1 MKTDMALPVGARL
14 NGQTYTVTEVLGQGS
29 FGITY
34 RCETTLT
41 VAGKL
46 GSVDIT
52 TPFAVKEFFMNKVN
66 SRIENQLSSGCDSAM
81 FLYYHKKFHDE
92 ANKLAAMDHP
102 GIVKVLDIFE
112 ENNTTYYVME
122 FISGGSLES
131 VIRQVGCLDAPV
143 ALILVRKIA
152 EALEYMHDRQ
162 MLHLDLKPANIMIK
176 ENGEPVLIDFGLAKQ
191 YKDDKPETSTTI
203 GLGTPGYSPLE
214 QSVFQNGGKNFQP
227 TIDVYALGATLFR
240 MVTGCNPP
248 ESPVVLNCPDI
259 LDTVMEKCGVAP
271 EIRSLVTSAMSPVVA
286 NRPQDMAEFI
296 SMVDAC
302 LLIIVAGQQ
311 WDEKKTRTALT
322 GLLSTQVVQSD
333 MNDGSIEQS
342 AKDDRITDPSVRM
355 DNGLDSN
362 ITIKTEVSVQDD
374 GKSEVKCIEFR
385 FDGAHY
391 FDKGK
396 QIIINDKDIKFVN
409 GLAMLREVQGE
420 EQDEYLKKVK
430 EKFKNEDPYS
440 LGIIIAKGRT
450 GIPDP
455 GKWGV
460 VNENLNVVV
469 PFIYDEMYSFG
480 QNEMIVARKGSKW
493 GCIDKQGR
501 MVVPCEMDC
510 FYSLDL
516 NFITMKKDGKAGV
529 VGKNGIIVPF
539 EYDEIFSV
547 GRFDIKWGI
556 CPVKDGKVGL
566 MDMNGKSI
574 FTCEFDEVKQDNI
587 YCNFII
593 RIRKNGKWGCYHWN
607 NRQWVIPAQ
616 YDEIGESSSDMDL
629 VSASKDGKWG
639 YITLKGQ
646 EVIPLK
652 YDYVTPFSEE
662 KAIVF
667 KEGWLEV
674 IDRKGSLQWC
684 VKIQIPL
691 EDAIKNICPYRNG
704 VMKYRWQYIDETG
717 KTLTVKKDSIFNF
730 TQKGFTLPFDS
741 FEYGTKKCG
750 YLASEGLQPIKED
763 GGKWGYI
770 NKSKKFVIEPIYD
783 WAGYFKNNCAEVI
796 LDSKRIRIDHKGNI
810 VS

>member
-1 MKTDMALPVGARL
+1 MKTDMALLVGSKL

-46 GSVDIT
+46 GSVDIA
-52 TPFAVKEFFMNKVN
+52 TPFAVKEFFMNEVN
-66 SRIENQLSSGCDSAM
+66 SRIEGHLSSGCDTAL

-131 VIRQVGCLDAPV
+131 VIRQVGCLNAPV
-143 ALILVRKIA
+143 ALILVRKVA

-176 ENGEPVLIDFGLAKQ
+176 EDGEPVLIDFGLAKQ

-271 EIRSLVTSAMSPVVA
+271 EIRPLVTSAMSPVVA
-286 NRPQDMAEFI
+286 NRPQNMAEFI

-302 LLIIVAGQQ
+302 LLIILAGQQ
-311 WDEKKTRTALT
+311 WDEEKTHTALT
-322 GLLSTQVVQSD
+322 GLLSTQVAQSD
-333 MNDGSIEQS
+333 AKDVSIEQS
-342 AKDDRITDPSVRM
+342 ATDDRKTDPSVRM

-362 ITIKTEVSVQDD
+362 IAIKTEVSVQNDC
-374 GKSEVKCIEFR
+374 KSEVKSIEFR
-385 FDGAHY
+385 FGGANY
-391 FDKGK
+391 FDERKK
-396 QIIINDKDIKFVN
+396 IVINKKDIKYVN
-409 GLAMLREVQGE
+409 GLAMLRKVQVE
-420 EQDEYLKKVK
+420 EQVEYLKKVE
-430 EKFKNEDPYS
+430 EKFKNENPYS
-440 LGIIIAKGRT
+440 LGKIIAAGRA
-450 GIPDP
+450 GIPES

-469 PFIYDEMYSFG
+469 PFIYDEMYSWG
-480 QNEMIVARKGSKW
+480 RNEMIVARKGSKW
-493 GCIDKQGR
+493 VCIDEQGG
-501 MVVPCEMDC
+501 MLVPCEMDC
-510 FYSLDL
+510 CDSLDV
-516 NFITMKKDGKAGV
+516 NFVTMKKDGKAGV
-529 VGKNGIIVPF
+529 VSKNGIIVPF
-539 EYDEIFSV
+539 EYDKIFTVESYN
-547 GRFDIKWGI
+547 IKRGI

-566 MDMNGKSI
+566 MDMHGKSI
-574 FTCEFDEVKQDNI
+574 FTCEFDEVKRDEI
-587 YCNFII
+587 YCNFI
-593 RIRKNGKWGCYHWN
+593 RIRKNGKWGCYHWDK
-607 NRQWVIPAQ
+607 RQWIIPAQ
-616 YDEIGESSSDMDL
+616 YDEIGEFSSDMDL
-629 VSASKDGKWG
+629 VGASKDGKWG

-667 KEGWLEV
+667 KDGRLEV

-684 VKIQIPL
+684 MKIQIPL

-704 VMKYRWQYIDETG
+704 VMKYRWQYNDETG
-717 KTLTVKKDSIFNF
+717 QSLTVKKNSIFNF
-730 TQKGFTLPFDS
+730 TQKGFTFPFDS
-741 FEYGTKKCG
+741 FECGTKKCG
-750 YLASEGLQPIKED
+750 YLASEGLQPIKEN
-763 GGKWGYI
+763 GKWGYI

-796 LDSKRIRIDHKGNI
+796 HDSKRIKIDRKGNI